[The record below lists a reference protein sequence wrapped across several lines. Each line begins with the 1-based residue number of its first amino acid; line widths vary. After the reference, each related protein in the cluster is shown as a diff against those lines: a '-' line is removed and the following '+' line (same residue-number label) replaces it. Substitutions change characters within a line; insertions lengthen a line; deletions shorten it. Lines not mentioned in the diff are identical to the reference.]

1 MWTAV
6 LYPFLTAFGYPDN
19 FTDFKWILII
29 FGDFIMGVD
38 IIFTFFLAY
47 ADEGSMT
54 YVTDFSKIA
63 NRYIFESD
71 FVLDF
76 IILLPLS

>member
-1 MWTAV
+1 
-6 LYPFLTAFGYPDN
+6 
-19 FTDFKWILII
+19 
-29 FGDFIMGVD
+29 MGVD
-38 IIFTFFLAY
+38 LIFTFFLAY
-47 ADEGSMT
+47 EDEGSMT
-54 YVTDFSKIA
+54 YETDFSKIA